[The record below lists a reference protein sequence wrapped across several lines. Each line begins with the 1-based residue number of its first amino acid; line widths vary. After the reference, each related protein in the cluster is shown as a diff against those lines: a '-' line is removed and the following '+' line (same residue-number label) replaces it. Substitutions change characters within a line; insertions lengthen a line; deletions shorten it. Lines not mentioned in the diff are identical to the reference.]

1 VIAGL
6 PPKPPSCASTSSNAL
21 GHLDARFHQVT
32 KEFSHQQDVGF
43 LEFVIVAKLELIR
56 VGHDQTVLGLAQNA
70 FLLQAIGT
78 PPHGFDRY
86 PQKPTGALYS
96 ADKFNLLLTGKRL
109 DSQAVAG
116 DG

>member
-1 VIAGL
+1 LA
-6 PPKPPSCASTSSNAL
+6 PAPSCASTSSNAP

-32 KEFSHQQDVGF
+32 KEFSHQEDIGF
-43 LEFVIVAKLELIR
+43 LELVIVAKLELIR
-56 VGHDQTVLGLAQNA
+56 LGHDQSVLRLAQNA
-70 FLLQAIGT
+70 FLLQSIGT
-78 PPHGFDRY
+78 PPHGFDGY

-96 ADKFNLLLTGKRL
+96 ADKFNLLLTSKSL